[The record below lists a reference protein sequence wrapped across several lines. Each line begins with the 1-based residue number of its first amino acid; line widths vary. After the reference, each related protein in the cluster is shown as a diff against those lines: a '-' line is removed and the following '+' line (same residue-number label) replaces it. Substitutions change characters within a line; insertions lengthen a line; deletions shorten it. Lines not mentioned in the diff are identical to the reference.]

1 MNNENEVMEKAP
13 VLTKKDCVK
22 GAIRWSLMAVTTFN
36 YDTQLAPA
44 VVFGIGPLLRK
55 IYKDDDEYVEALNNH
70 YKYFNTMPWL
80 ANIVLGATLALED
93 KEGISSLDAV
103 QNIKVSLM
111 GPLAGIGDT
120 LFWTLLPTIMGSI
133 AGYMALEGNPIGVIL
148 WLIVNLIF
156 ICIRT
161 QLMWIGYREG
171 TKLITNVGGKLARI
185 TDAASVLGLTVVGAL
200 SATVV
205 TALIIGIG
213 NIIVSL
219 GFGVLS
225 GVKLPWI
232 DATGISHLGLY
243 DWLDT
248 FTGYILLPLGCWLV
262 CVFVAKIWGFKNYEK
277 ELTND
282 GKYGKLSLY
291 DKILTIVVV
300 HAFMVIVILNV
311 FGFIQ

>member
-1 MNNENEVMEKAP
+1 MEKAP

-55 IYKDDDEYVEALNNH
+55 IYKDDDEY
-70 YKYFNTMPWL
+70 FNTMPWL

-93 KEGISSLDAV
+93 KEGITSLDAV

-171 TKLITNVGGKLARI
+171 TKLITKVGSKLARI

-205 TALIIGIG
+205 TAKTPLAFQMGEV
-213 NIIVSL
+213 NLAVA
-219 GFGVLS
+219 
-225 GVKLPWI
+225 
-232 DATGISHLGLY
+232 D
-243 DWLDT
+243 
-248 FTGYILLPLGCWLV
+248 LL
-262 CVFVAKIWGFKNYEK
+262 
-277 ELTND
+277 
-282 GKYGKLSLY
+282 
-291 DKILTIVVV
+291 DKIMPSMISVATVLVLYKLLGKKGMKITTLIL
-300 HAFMVIVILNV
+300 IVIIFSMICSAL
-311 FGFIQ
+311 GILA

>member
-93 KEGISSLDAV
+93 KEGITSLDAV

-120 LFWTLLPTIMGSI
+120 
-133 AGYMALEGNPIGVIL
+133 
-148 WLIVNLIF
+148 F
-156 ICIRT
+156 I
-161 QLMWIGYREG
+161 
-171 TKLITNVGGKLARI
+171 
-185 TDAASVLGLTVVGAL
+185 
-200 SATVV
+200 
-205 TALIIGIG
+205 
-213 NIIVSL
+213 
-219 GFGVLS
+219 
-225 GVKLPWI
+225 
-232 DATGISHLGLY
+232 
-243 DWLDT
+243 LDT
-248 FTGYILLPLGCWLV
+248 ASYYHGLHRRIYGSGRQPYRCYP
-262 CVFVAKIWGFKNYEK
+262 VAHCKPY
-277 ELTND
+277 LHLHP
-282 GKYGKLSLY
+282 YP
-291 DKILTIVVV
+291 V
-300 HAFMVIVILNV
+300 NV
-311 FGFIQ
+311 DRIP

>member
-120 LFWTLLPTIMGSI
+120 LFWTLLPTIMGCI
-133 AGYMALEGNPIGVIL
+133 AGCMALEGNPIGVIL
-148 WLIVNLIF
+148 WLSVI
-156 ICIRT
+156 
-161 QLMWIGYREG
+161 
-171 TKLITNVGGKLARI
+171 TKVGGKLARI

-205 TALIIGIG
+205 TAKTPLAFQMGEV
-213 NIIVSL
+213 NLAVA
-219 GFGVLS
+219 
-225 GVKLPWI
+225 
-232 DATGISHLGLY
+232 D
-243 DWLDT
+243 
-248 FTGYILLPLGCWLV
+248 LL
-262 CVFVAKIWGFKNYEK
+262 
-277 ELTND
+277 
-282 GKYGKLSLY
+282 
-291 DKILTIVVV
+291 DKIMPSMISVATVLVLYKLLGKKGMKITTLIL
-300 HAFMVIVILNV
+300 IVIIFSMLCSAL
-311 FGFIQ
+311 GILA

>member
-93 KEGISSLDAV
+93 KEGITSLDAV

-148 WLIVNLIF
+148 WLI
-156 ICIRT
+156 
-161 QLMWIGYREG
+161 
-171 TKLITNVGGKLARI
+171 I

-205 TALIIGIG
+205 TAKTPLAFQMGEV
-213 NIIVSL
+213 NLAVA
-219 GFGVLS
+219 
-225 GVKLPWI
+225 
-232 DATGISHLGLY
+232 D
-243 DWLDT
+243 
-248 FTGYILLPLGCWLV
+248 LL
-262 CVFVAKIWGFKNYEK
+262 
-277 ELTND
+277 
-282 GKYGKLSLY
+282 
-291 DKILTIVVV
+291 DKIMPSMISVATVLVLYKLLGKKGMKITTLIL
-300 HAFMVIVILNV
+300 IVIIFSMICSAL
-311 FGFIQ
+311 GILA

>member
-13 VLTKKDCVK
+13 VLTRKDCVK
-22 GAIRWSLMAVTTFN
+22 GAIRWSLIATTTFN

-111 GPLAGIGDT
+111 GPIAGIGDT

-148 WLIVNLIF
+148 WLIINLIF
-156 ICIRT
+156 IGIRT

-171 TKLITNVGGKLARI
+171 TKLITKVGGKLARI
-185 TDAASVLGLTVVGAL
+185 TDAASVLGLTVV
-200 SATVV
+200 
-205 TALIIGIG
+205 
-213 NIIVSL
+213 
-219 GFGVLS
+219 
-225 GVKLPWI
+225 K
-232 DATGISHLGLY
+232 
-243 DWLDT
+243 
-248 FTGYILLPLGCWLV
+248 
-262 CVFVAKIWGFKNYEK
+262 
-277 ELTND
+277 
-282 GKYGKLSLY
+282 
-291 DKILTIVVV
+291 
-300 HAFMVIVILNV
+300 
-311 FGFIQ
+311 

>member
-93 KEGISSLDAV
+93 KEGITSLDAV

-133 AGYMALEGNPIGVIL
+133 AGYMALECQRCFCSYNSCGQSTYNSKTQ
-148 WLIVNLIF
+148 NRSS
-156 ICIRT
+156 ICDA
-161 QLMWIGYREG
+161 
-171 TKLITNVGGKLARI
+171 GKL
-185 TDAASVLGLTVVGAL
+185 
-200 SATVV
+200 
-205 TALIIGIG
+205 TAH
-213 NIIVSL
+213 
-219 GFGVLS
+219 FGDQF
-225 GVKLPWI
+225 G
-232 DATGISHLGLY
+232 
-243 DWLDT
+243 T
-248 FTGYILLPLGCWLV
+248 FTVSNP
-262 CVFVAKIWGFKNYEK
+262 
-277 ELTND
+277 
-282 GKYGKLSLY
+282 
-291 DKILTIVVV
+291 
-300 HAFMVIVILNV
+300 H
-311 FGFIQ
+311 

>member
-1 MNNENEVMEKAP
+1 MEKAP

-22 GAIRWSLMAVTTFN
+22 GAIRWSLMAITTFN

-133 AGYMALEGNPIGVIL
+133 AGYMALEGNPIGYPVAHRKPYL
-148 WLIVNLIF
+148 
-156 ICIRT
+156 
-161 QLMWIGYREG
+161 
-171 TKLITNVGGKLARI
+171 
-185 TDAASVLGLTVVGAL
+185 
-200 SATVV
+200 
-205 TALIIGIG
+205 
-213 NIIVSL
+213 
-219 GFGVLS
+219 
-225 GVKLPWI
+225 
-232 DATGISHLGLY
+232 HLH
-243 DWLDT
+243 
-248 FTGYILLPLGCWLV
+248 P
-262 CVFVAKIWGFKNYEK
+262 
-277 ELTND
+277 
-282 GKYGKLSLY
+282 
-291 DKILTIVVV
+291 
-300 HAFMVIVILNV
+300 
-311 FGFIQ
+311 

>member
-93 KEGISSLDAV
+93 KEGITSLDAV

-171 TKLITNVGGKLARI
+171 TKLITKVGSKLARI
-185 TDAASVLGLTVVGAL
+185 TDAL

-205 TALIIGIG
+205 TAKTPLAFQMGEV
-213 NIIVSL
+213 NLAVA
-219 GFGVLS
+219 
-225 GVKLPWI
+225 
-232 DATGISHLGLY
+232 D
-243 DWLDT
+243 
-248 FTGYILLPLGCWLV
+248 LL
-262 CVFVAKIWGFKNYEK
+262 
-277 ELTND
+277 
-282 GKYGKLSLY
+282 
-291 DKILTIVVV
+291 DKIMPSMISVATVLVLYKLLGKKGMKITTLIL
-300 HAFMVIVILNV
+300 IVIIFSMICSAL
-311 FGFIQ
+311 GILA